1 METPVQTQHIRL
13 ATLANV
19 LRCVVLCSLTLVAWG
34 LRAQD
39 SLPTIPIHYTE
50 RPFEVDGDTA
60 DWEDVPASR
69 DFTQRNPLTQDANR
83 LRIRLAWDEQFL
95 YLLAQVADHRVV
107 VGEHSPERLHLNDA
121 VELYLDPLGDS
132 RTRMDVND
140 YQFIVNADGEWAV
153 LKGDLARIADTSQ
166 SAPKEFGIATLLF
179 SAKARRHAAGY
190 DVELSVPFAGM
201 GLQPREGLTLPI
213 DVCVDDLDT
222 LVDIAALPDS
232 VEIPHF
238 FYSSWM
244 HGRDFSFPPTW
255 PKARLEGHASAL
267 SQFARRYT
275 RQWPLIV
282 LLVVLA
288 AAIGMGVM
296 AYRIRQLK
304 DVLRRPSPA
313 SLQQATGI
321 AQPDLV
327 PPAVASA
334 EPTSQ
339 ASPVPRPDHPV
350 VLRCRAYILDHLD
363 RDVRPEEL
371 ADHAAISLRQLQR
384 IFKEQLDMSPG
395 NLVVVL
401 KMERA
406 AELLRTGHHNVT
418 EVGHQLGYQEGAYFS
433 RVFRKYH
440 GQPPSAFKSA

>member
-1 METPVQTQHIRL
+1 METPGPNKHIRL
-13 ATLANV
+13 AAMARL
-19 LRCVVLCSLTLVAWG
+19 LRWVVVCSLTFAALG

-39 SLPTIPIHYTE
+39 SLPSIPVHYTE
-50 RPFEVDGDTA
+50 RPFEIDGDTA
-60 DWEDVPASR
+60 DWEDIPVSR
-69 DFTQRNPLTQDANR
+69 DFTQQNPRTADANH

-95 YLLAQVADHRVV
+95 YLLTQVADHRVV
-107 VGEHSPERLHLNDA
+107 VGEHVPERLHLNDA

-132 RTRMDVND
+132 RARMDVND
-140 YQFIVNADGEWAV
+140 YQFIVNAAGEWAV

-179 SAKARRHAAGY
+179 RAKARQHKRGY

-201 GLQPREGLTLPI
+201 GLQPHEGLTLPL
-213 DVCVDDLDT
+213 DVCIDDLDT

-232 VEIPHF
+232 VEIPRF
-238 FYSSWM
+238 YYSSWT

-255 PKARLEGHASAL
+255 PKARLQGHASAL

-282 LLVVLA
+282 LLVVVVA
-288 AAIGMGVM
+288 ALGMGVM

-321 AQPDLV
+321 VQPDPE
-327 PPAVASA
+327 PPAIASA
-334 EPTSQ
+334 AVPSQ
-339 ASPVPRPDHPV
+339 PSPQPRPDHPI
-350 VLRCRAYILDHLD
+350 VLKCRAYILDHLD

-406 AELLRTGHHNVT
+406 AELLRTGHLNVS
-418 EVGHQLGYQEGAYFS
+418 EVGQQLGYQEGAYFS

>member
-1 METPVQTQHIRL
+1 METPGQIKRIRL
-13 ATLANV
+13 APAACL
-19 LRCVVLCSLTLVAWG
+19 LRWVAVCSLAIAALG

-39 SLPTIPIHYTE
+39 SLPILPIHYTE
-50 RPFEVDGDTA
+50 RPFEIDGDTA
-60 DWEDVPASR
+60 DWEDIPASR
-69 DFTQRNPLTQDANR
+69 DFTQRNPLVADANH

-107 VGEHSPERLHLNDA
+107 VGEHKPERLHLNDA

-132 RTRMDVND
+132 RARMDVND

-179 SAKARRHAAGY
+179 SAQARRHAAGY

-201 GLQPREGLTLPI
+201 GLQPREGLRLPI
-213 DVCVDDLDT
+213 DVCIDDLDT

-232 VEIPHF
+232 VEIPRF
-238 FYSSWM
+238 YYSSWT
-244 HGRDFSFPPTW
+244 HGRDFSFPQTW
-255 PKARLEGHASAL
+255 PQARLEGHASAM

-282 LLVVLA
+282 LLVVLVA
-288 AAIGMGVM
+288 ALGMGVM

-313 SLQQATGI
+313 SLLQATGI
-321 AQPDLV
+321 VQPDLV
-327 PPAVASA
+327 SPVVEPA
-334 EPTSQ
+334 EPSIPTNPQ
-339 ASPVPRPDHPV
+339 PRHDHPV
-350 VLRCRAYILDHLD
+350 VLKCRAYILDHLD
-363 RDVRPEEL
+363 QDVRPEEL

-384 IFKEQLDMSPG
+384 IFREQLDMSPG

-406 AELLRTGHHNVT
+406 AELLRTSHLNVT

-440 GQPPSAFKSA
+440 GQPPSAFRSA